1 MSNWKR
7 LLSYLLPIK
16 EHELESPISGP
27 LEICWENGHLALNSG
42 QANYSYNHLEQ
53 VFKGAMKKAGLAHR
67 QVDRVLNLGMG
78 AGSTVKL
85 LRKDFGKD
93 PYIRSIEMDPLII
106 ELAERYFSIG
116 EDGKHDILC
125 TEALSYVQECM
136 DTFDLILVDLFIDNV
151 HLHFRLIPLCEN
163 LRTKGQKSGRDQL
176 FMSRLCIAIQK
187 ITGDLFLNEFVE
199 WLVRV
204 ERSDYVI
211 TIPPGISM
219 SDVFIETV

>member
-1 MSNWKR
+1 MSIWKR

-53 VFKGAMKKAGLAHR
+53 VFKGAMNKAGLAHR

-116 EDGKHDILC
+116 EDGKHEILC
-125 TEALSYVQECM
+125 TEALSYVQECT
-136 DTFDLILVDLFIDNV
+136 DTFDLILVDLFIDNEV
-151 HLHFRLIPLCEN
+151 TPNVLTMGFIMRLIHLLTAGGVLILNTLPHPASESFKAELKAN
-163 LRTKGQKSGRDQL
+163 GFSPRLHLSRDNKV
-176 FMSRLCIAIQK
+176 F
-187 ITGDLFLNEFVE
+187 LFLK
-199 WLVRV
+199 
-204 ERSDYVI
+204 D
-211 TIPPGISM
+211 
-219 SDVFIETV
+219 